1 MSTAID
7 WGKAFFRKFNKDDAM
22 GSAAEMAFRF
32 MFALFPLLLFL
43 AALSSYVARWIGIEN
58 PTEEIITQAGD
69 RLPSDVQSLLEPQL
83 RAIFGNQ
90 NPGLIT
96 VTAVTAIW
104 AASSGTKTVMKVL
117 NRVYEV
123 EETRPFLRKQATGV
137 GLTLVGGL
145 AFFLSAIA
153 LVVGQAAGGEI
164 ADAVGLGDAWG
175 FLMTWG
181 QIPIVLGLL
190 MVAVSLVYWSAPN
203 AKVSFHLIS
212 WGGVVFVLTWLLA
225 TIGFG
230 FYVSNF
236 GSYNATYGSLGAVI
250 ILMTWLY
257 LSALLL
263 VVGAE
268 INVLLGQEIADP
280 DELGEAQVAEDQSR
294 AMDAAVRPAG
304 TSGASTRPAGD

>member
-1 MSTAID
+1 MSTAIE
-7 WGKAFFRKFNKDDAM
+7 WGKAFFRKFNADDAM
-22 GSAAEMAFRF
+22 GAGAELGFRF

-43 AALSSYVARWIGIEN
+43 AALSSYIAQWIGIDN
-58 PTEEIITQAGD
+58 PTEEIIRQAGG
-69 RLPSDVQSLLEPQL
+69 RLPADAQSLLEPQL
-83 RAIFGNQ
+83 RSLFGSQ

-145 AFFLSAIA
+145 AFFLSALA
-153 LVVGQAAGGEI
+153 LVVGQAAGEEI
-164 ADAVGLGDAWG
+164 ADAIGLGEVWG

-181 QIPIVLGLL
+181 QIPIVLALL

-203 AKVSFHLIS
+203 ARVPFRLIS
-212 WGGVVFVLTWLLA
+212 RGGVIFVLTWLVA

-257 LSALLL
+257 LSSLLL
-263 VVGAE
+263 IVGAE
-268 INVLLGQEIADP
+268 INVLAAQRVMNE
-280 DELGEAQVAEDQSR
+280 DEREEARLAESQSR
-294 AMDAAVRPAG
+294 AIDAAVQPSA
-304 TSGASTRPAGD
+304 TAQSTGD